1 MTDPH
6 TDGNILTG
14 PLSNVFTAEIST
26 ATARCAGCGR
36 ADRLATAPVYGAPM
50 GFIARCPG
58 CDQVLL
64 RYTNLPTGTTLD
76 LRGITALHLTPTDQ
90 T

>member
-6 TDGNILTG
+6 TDGNILAG

-26 ATARCAGCGR
+26 ATASCAGCGR
-36 ADRLATAPVYGAPM
+36 SERLAAAPVYGTPM
-50 GFIARCPG
+50 GYIARCPG
-58 CDQVLL
+58 CDHVLL
-64 RYTNLPTGTTLD
+64 RYTDIPTGATLD
-76 LRGITALHLTPTDQ
+76 MRGITALRFTPPTQ